1 MRKNLLITAALVAA
15 AALSIAAAG
24 GPARSWELVRSWIQ
38 NPDLDDTVTYWCPM
52 DPEIVR
58 KGVAMCPIC
67 NMELVVFEGE
77 SAGGG
82 SRDVLVLTDRQVQ
95 QSGVRLGRASL
106 RNLSRVIDASGR
118 LQVPPERRSSLHIGY
133 PGISTVDAIHVH
145 TAGTP
150 VSDGTLVLEVQNQG
164 MLTRVQSYKT
174 MRSEYTE
181 LRRQKLEVEAQQL
194 LDRIGVLTNEITS
207 FGLPASI
214 LDKIAASP
222 PSTETTAFP
231 VYANNWGI
239 VLTPPSLTLGSTLRQ
254 NQLVLEAADL
264 TELWLSVDLFE
275 SELAFVSP
283 GQTISFTTQSV
294 PDQVFASTIDFIEPE
309 VQRPTQT
316 VRAVARVSNK
326 TLTLSP
332 GLYVRASL
340 SSDVATVLSV
350 PESAVL
356 QSGKRDV
363 VLVAEGDGR
372 FRPRIVSLGRRH
384 LSLAPS
390 ETSESFLGEGERYHE
405 ILSGLHDGDRVVVAG
420 AFLLN
425 AEAQFQ
431 GILKKMM
438 ATEEA
443 QQNAP
448 ALSDQTAVL
457 IDESLDCYLAITQ
470 ALVDDDARNLG
481 ELARSLAETT
491 AVGRDDSALGKRL
504 QELERLGLSLAASA
518 DDDDLDWDDVRTLY
532 GSISREIV
540 NMLAEHLPGRFG
552 SGELN
557 LFRCPMADDFGYE
570 LWVQRSAELQNPYM
584 GQMMLE
590 CGSPAE
596 LP

>member
-1 MRKNLLITAALVAA
+1 MRKPLLLTAALIAA
-15 AALSIAAAG
+15 AALTIAAAG
-24 GPARSWELVRSWIQ
+24 GPAKSWDAVRSWVQ
-38 NPDLDDTVTYWCPM
+38 NPAMADDVTYWCPM
-52 DPEIVR
+52 DPEIIR

-95 QSGVRLGRASL
+95 QSGVRLGLAAQ

-133 PGISTVDAIHVH
+133 PGISTVDTVHVH

-150 VSDGTLVLEVQNQG
+150 VSDGILVLEVQNQG
-164 MLTRVQSYKT
+164 MLARVQSYKT

-181 LRRQKLEVEAQQL
+181 LRRQELNIEAQQL
-194 LDRIGVLTNEITS
+194 LDRIGVLTNEIVS

-214 LDKIAASP
+214 LDKIAARP

-239 VLTPPSLTLGSTLRQ
+239 VLTPPALTVGSTLRQ

-264 TELWLSVDLFE
+264 TELWLSLDLFE
-275 SELAFVSP
+275 NELAYVSP

-294 PDQVFASTIDFIEPE
+294 PDQVFTTAIDFIEPE
-309 VQRPTQT
+309 VQGPSQT
-316 VRAVARVSNK
+316 VRAVARVQNK
-326 TLTLSP
+326 TLKLSP

-340 SSDVATVLSV
+340 ASDVASVLSV

-363 VLVAEGDGR
+363 VLIAEGDGR
-372 FRPRIVSLGRRH
+372 FRPRVVSLGRRH
-384 LSLAPS
+384 LSLAAS
-390 ETSESFLGEGERYHE
+390 ETSESFLGESERYHE
-405 ILSGLHDGDRVVVAG
+405 VLSGLHDGDRVVVAG
-420 AFLLN
+420 GFLLN

-431 GILKKMM
+431 GILKKMV

-443 QQNAP
+443 QQSATP
-448 ALSDQTAVL
+448 LSDQAAAV
-457 IDESLDCYLAITQ
+457 IEDSLDHYFAITQ

-481 ELARSLAETT
+481 ELARALAETT
-491 AVGRDDSALGKRL
+491 AASSDDSALGTRL
-504 QELERLGLSLAASA
+504 QELEQLSQSLAASA
-518 DDDDLDWDDVRTLY
+518 DEDALDWDELRTVY

-540 NMLAEHLPGRFG
+540 TLLAEHLPGRFG
-552 SGELN
+552 SGELY